1 MHRARVY
8 PIGNAIPPPLVV
20 LTARPDDLCAQA
32 VLRKISDIQ
41 GEDEFGVARFSAKAE
56 RIVFGIRRDLECVAD
71 FDCIGSFANQIDD
84 PANHAGADVKPPQ
97 NLLVFVQD
105 LFTVEP
111 SEVVF
116 LRPVMERISAR
127 IPAGNIVLAE
137 PGNAS
142 H

>member
-1 MHRARVY
+1 M
-8 PIGNAIPPPLVV
+8 V

-32 VLRKISDIQ
+32 VLRKIPDIQ

-71 FDCIGSFANQIDD
+71 FDCIGAFANQIDD
-84 PANHAGADVKPPQ
+84 PADHAWTDVKPSQ
-97 NLLVFVQD
+97 NLLVLVQD
-105 LFTVEP
+105 LFAVEP

-116 LRPVMERISAR
+116 LCPVMEQISTR
-127 IPAGNIVLAE
+127 IPAANIVPAE
-137 PGNAS
+137 PGNAG